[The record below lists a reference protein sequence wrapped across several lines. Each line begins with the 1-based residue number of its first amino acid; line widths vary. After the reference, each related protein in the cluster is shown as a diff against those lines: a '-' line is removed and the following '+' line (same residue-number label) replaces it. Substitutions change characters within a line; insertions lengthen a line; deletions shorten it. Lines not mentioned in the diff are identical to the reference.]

1 MKRIVVT
8 GATSFIGF
16 PLVKALL
23 NKGYQV
29 IAVVRKNSK
38 SNSKLDEI
46 SNDALEI
53 IECDMDNYN
62 TLSNKISNKVDI
74 CMHIAWNGTRV
85 PERDD
90 AEIQKKNYDN
100 SIALFNAASLL
111 GCSRFISIGSQAEC
125 GKCEGIVTEEYNC
138 TPITEYGKAKN
149 KLSKELLKLGKEK
162 NITIGWLRLFSAYGP
177 NDYEKTMIISSTKA
191 MLNNEA
197 VDLTLCEQNWNYIYL
212 DDVIQLLIALAE
224 KDYESGIF
232 NACSNENYKLKKYV
246 EMMKSITNS
255 TSTLNYGARSY
266 GKEGMVSFTPSAN
279 KVMEVL
285 GYKDFVPFEVG
296 YKIVLK
302 SLRGE

>member
-1 MKRIVVT
+1 
-8 GATSFIGF
+8 
-16 PLVKALL
+16 
-23 NKGYQV
+23 
-29 IAVVRKNSK
+29 
-38 SNSKLDEI
+38 
-46 SNDALEI
+46 
-53 IECDMDNYN
+53 
-62 TLSNKISNKVDI
+62 
-74 CMHIAWNGTRV
+74 
-85 PERDD
+85 
-90 AEIQKKNYDN
+90 
-100 SIALFNAASLL
+100 
-111 GCSRFISIGSQAEC
+111 
-125 GKCEGIVTEEYNC
+125 
-138 TPITEYGKAKN
+138 
-149 KLSKELLKLGKEK
+149 
-162 NITIGWLRLFSAYGP
+162 
-177 NDYEKTMIISSTKA
+177 

-279 KVMEVL
+279 KVMDVL

>member
-100 SIALFNAASLL
+100 SIALFNATSLL

-279 KVMEVL
+279 KVMDVL

>member
-138 TPITEYGKAKN
+138 NPITEYGKAKN
-149 KLSKELLKLGKEK
+149 KLLKELLKLGKEK